1 MFWTCRLL
9 AICHRLLVRWQQQ
22 QQQQQKKQQMHLHL
36 ISSPSVARMSIK
48 RTSQSTKFPYLFVP
62 RSVLF
67 LPRSSTPFCLAKPKP
82 QSIIQ
87 RHRLRYATLA
97 KQLASGLHALQIK
110 AKTPTEIEREALRF
124 SRKFAVLCAHSR
136 PCFLREIVFPL
147 TYPLKPPSSSVGL

>member
-1 MFWTCRLL
+1 MFWTRRLPPPL
-9 AICHRLLVRWQQQ
+9 TCSMAATAAAAAAVATNASAPHSVSISRMRVHRARLTVNQ
-22 QQQQQKKQQMHLHL
+22 
-36 ISSPSVARMSIK
+36 SSLSFR
-48 RTSQSTKFPYLFVP
+48 P

-67 LPRSSTPFCLAKPKP
+67 LPRSSTPFCLTKPKP

-110 AKTPTEIEREALRF
+110 AKMPTEIEREALRF
-124 SRKFAVLCAHSR
+124 SRKFAVLRAHSR
-136 PCFLREIVFPL
+136 PCFLREIV